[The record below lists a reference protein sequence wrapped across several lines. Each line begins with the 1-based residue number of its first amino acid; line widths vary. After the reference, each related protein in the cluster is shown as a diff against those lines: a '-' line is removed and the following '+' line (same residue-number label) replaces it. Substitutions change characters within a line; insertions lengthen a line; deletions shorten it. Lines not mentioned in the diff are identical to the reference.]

1 MAIGQGRP
9 AYPRR
14 DPAHPV
20 RPDQERWDSAD
31 TPWPANRPALLRHTF
46 ATWYICRGGKVAVLK
61 EILGHDKIETAMLY
75 VTLAGVDVSADHA
88 LYSSVGQLGL
98 IRENP
103 LLRTVYRET
112 VCVRS
117 TESP

>member
-1 MAIGQGRP
+1 
-9 AYPRR
+9 
-14 DPAHPV
+14 
-20 RPDQERWDSAD
+20 
-31 TPWPANRPALLRHTF
+31 
-46 ATWYICRGGKVAVLK
+46 
-61 EILGHDKIETAMLY
+61 MLC

-88 LYSSVGQLGL
+88 LYSPVGQLGL

-103 LLRTVYRET
+103 LLRTVSRET